1 MRSKRMKKGQIAEG
15 NVTTVEFP
23 NKGIVMTDEGERVIV
38 KNTIPGQRVS
48 FAVNKVRKGKAEGRL
63 LETVKKS
70 PRETADTCRHFGQC
84 GGCTYQSLPYEEQLK
99 IKETQVRGMIEQAI
113 GDACAYEFLPIRHSP
128 RVLAYRNK
136 MEFSFGDE
144 YKDGPLALGMH
155 KRGSFYDIVTVED
168 CRIVDGD
175 FRAILM
181 ATLAYFREQEIS
193 FYHRLRHTG
202 YLRHL
207 LVRKAVKTGEILVD
221 LITTTQ
227 DWRNVQEQEPDER
240 AKIEAALLE
249 KQGRCP
255 HAGTVN
261 EEKEKQL
268 LAGWKDVLLALSLEG
283 TLKGVLHTK
292 NDSVADVVK
301 NEGTEVLFGQ
311 DYFYEEESG
320 IPMKGLNRLLLAFRD
335 MEYRYLFSGNIN
347 GDSLYLETRNVMD
360 RAARIAPFLSYD
372 NDPYLVITD
381 EGRLVYML
389 DAYTHTNRYPYSQ
402 AYNDSGLN
410 YLRNSVKVTVDAYN
424 GEVNFYI
431 FDEKDPI
438 AATYAGIYPSLFKSR
453 EEMPGDLR
461 RHVRYPEAMFEIQ
474 SLMLQDYHMSNPVV
488 FYNREDRWSFAD
500 QIIGAERAA
509 QEPYYTI
516 SRLPGETEEE
526 FVMLRNFTPYGRDNM
541 VAWLAGRSDGDN
553 YGKLLLYTFSK
564 GSQIPGPMQVE
575 SQIDQDAEI
584 SSQLSLWGQSG
595 SDLIRGN
602 MLVYPVDDS
611 LLYVEP
617 LYLSSDKNKYP
628 QLLRIFVY
636 YGDKIVMAESLSEA
650 LWPPW

>member
-311 DYFYEEESG
+311 DYFYEELLGLRFQISPFSFFQTNSLGAEVLYSTAREFILGDNPDMLADKTVYDLYSG
-320 IPMKGLNRLLLAFRD
+320 TGTIAQMLAPVCKKVVGVEIIEEAVEAAKENAALNHLDNCEFLAGDVLKVLDTIEERPDYIVLDPPRDGIHPKALEKIINYGVDHMIYISCKPTSLARDLEVLLARGYVVDKVQCVD
-335 MEYRYLFSGNIN
+335 MFPNTVHVETVCLLSKLNAKQHIEVDIHMDELDLTDAEKKATYSEIKEYVLEHTGLKVS
-347 GDSLYLETRNVMD
+347 SLY
-360 RAARIAPFLSYD
+360 IAQVKQKCGIIERENYNKPKSD
-372 NDPYLVITD
+372 
-381 EGRLVYML
+381 
-389 DAYTHTNRYPYSQ
+389 DAKQPQ
-402 AYNDSGLN
+402 CPPD
-410 YLRNSVKVTVDAYN
+410 K
-424 GEVNFYI
+424 
-431 FDEKDPI
+431 EKAI
-438 AATYAGIYPSLFKSR
+438 K
-453 EEMPGDLR
+453 
-461 RHVRYPEAMFEIQ
+461 
-474 SLMLQDYHMSNPVV
+474 
-488 FYNREDRWSFAD
+488 
-500 QIIGAERAA
+500 
-509 QEPYYTI
+509 
-516 SRLPGETEEE
+516 
-526 FVMLRNFTPYGRDNM
+526 
-541 VAWLAGRSDGDN
+541 
-553 YGKLLLYTFSK
+553 
-564 GSQIPGPMQVE
+564 
-575 SQIDQDAEI
+575 
-584 SSQLSLWGQSG
+584 
-595 SDLIRGN
+595 
-602 MLVYPVDDS
+602 
-611 LLYVEP
+611 
-617 LYLSSDKNKYP
+617 
-628 QLLRIFVY
+628 
-636 YGDKIVMAESLSEA
+636 EA
-650 LWPPW
+650 LKHFGMI

>member
-1 MRSKRMKKGQIAEG
+1 MKKGQIAEG

-70 PRETADTCRHFGQC
+70 PLETADTCRHFGQC

-99 IKETQVRGMIEQAI
+99 IKEKQVRGMMEQAI
-113 GDACAYEFLPIRHSP
+113 GDVCAYEFLPIRHSP

-175 FRAILM
+175 FRTILM
-181 ATLAYFREQEIS
+181 ATLIYFREQEIS

-311 DYFYEEESG
+311 DYFYEELLGLRFQISPFSFFQTNSLGAEVLYSTAREFILGDNPDMLADKTVYDLYSG
-320 IPMKGLNRLLLAFRD
+320 TGTIAQMLAPVCKKVVGVEIIEEAVEAAKENAALNHLDNCEFLAGDVLKVLDTIEERPDYIVLDPPRDGIHPKALEKIINYGVDHMIYISCKPTSLARDLEVLLARGYVVDKVQCVD
-335 MEYRYLFSGNIN
+335 MFPNTVHVETVCLLSKLNAKQHIEVDIHMDELDLTDAEKKATYSEIKEYVLEHTGLKVS
-347 GDSLYLETRNVMD
+347 SLY
-360 RAARIAPFLSYD
+360 IAQVKQKCGIIERENYNKPKSD
-372 NDPYLVITD
+372 
-381 EGRLVYML
+381 
-389 DAYTHTNRYPYSQ
+389 DAKQPQ
-402 AYNDSGLN
+402 CPPD
-410 YLRNSVKVTVDAYN
+410 K
-424 GEVNFYI
+424 
-431 FDEKDPI
+431 EKAI
-438 AATYAGIYPSLFKSR
+438 K
-453 EEMPGDLR
+453 
-461 RHVRYPEAMFEIQ
+461 
-474 SLMLQDYHMSNPVV
+474 
-488 FYNREDRWSFAD
+488 
-500 QIIGAERAA
+500 
-509 QEPYYTI
+509 
-516 SRLPGETEEE
+516 
-526 FVMLRNFTPYGRDNM
+526 
-541 VAWLAGRSDGDN
+541 
-553 YGKLLLYTFSK
+553 
-564 GSQIPGPMQVE
+564 
-575 SQIDQDAEI
+575 
-584 SSQLSLWGQSG
+584 
-595 SDLIRGN
+595 
-602 MLVYPVDDS
+602 
-611 LLYVEP
+611 
-617 LYLSSDKNKYP
+617 
-628 QLLRIFVY
+628 
-636 YGDKIVMAESLSEA
+636 EA
-650 LWPPW
+650 LKHFGMI

>member
-1 MRSKRMKKGQIAEG
+1 MKKGQIAEG

-181 ATLAYFREQEIS
+181 ATLDYFREQEIS

-227 DWRNVQEQEPDER
+227 DWRNVQEQEQEPDER
-240 AKIEAALLE
+240 AKIAAALLE

-311 DYFYEEESG
+311 DYFYEELLGLRFQISPFSFFQTNSLGAEVLYSTAREFILGDNPDMLADKTVYDLYSG
-320 IPMKGLNRLLLAFRD
+320 TGTIAQMLAPVCKKVVGVEIIEEAVEAAKENAALNHLDNCEFLAGDVLKVLDTIEERPDYIVLDPPRDGIHPKALEKIINYGVDHMIYISCKPTSLARDLEVLLARGYVVDKVQCVD
-335 MEYRYLFSGNIN
+335 MFPNTVHV
-347 GDSLYLETRNVMD
+347 ETVCL
-360 RAARIAPFLSYD
+360 LSKLHEAKHHV
-372 NDPYLVITD
+372 N
-381 EGRLVYML
+381 
-389 DAYTHTNRYPYSQ
+389 
-402 AYNDSGLN
+402 
-410 YLRNSVKVTVDAYN
+410 VTVDM
-424 GEVNFYI
+424 
-431 FDEKDPI
+431 DEMDITSAESK
-438 AATYAGIYPSLFKSR
+438 ATYEEIKKYVAEHNDGMKVTNLYIAQVKKKCGIIERENYNKPKS
-453 EEMPGDLR
+453 ED
-461 RHVRYPEAMFEIQ
+461 EIQ
-474 SLMLQDYHMSNPVV
+474 PQCPKDKEKAI
-488 FYNREDRWSFAD
+488 EDA
-500 QIIGAERAA
+500 
-509 QEPYYTI
+509 
-516 SRLPGETEEE
+516 
-526 FVMLRNFTPYGRDNM
+526 LRYFQM
-541 VAWLAGRSDGDN
+541 
-553 YGKLLLYTFSK
+553 K
-564 GSQIPGPMQVE
+564 
-575 SQIDQDAEI
+575 
-584 SSQLSLWGQSG
+584 
-595 SDLIRGN
+595 
-602 MLVYPVDDS
+602 
-611 LLYVEP
+611 
-617 LYLSSDKNKYP
+617 
-628 QLLRIFVY
+628 
-636 YGDKIVMAESLSEA
+636 
-650 LWPPW
+650 